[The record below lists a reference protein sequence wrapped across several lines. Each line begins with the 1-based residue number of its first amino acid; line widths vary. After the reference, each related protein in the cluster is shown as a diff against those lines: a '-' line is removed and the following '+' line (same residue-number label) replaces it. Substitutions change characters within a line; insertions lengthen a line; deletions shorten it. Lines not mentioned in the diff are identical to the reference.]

1 MDDLDRVQAAEDEA
15 REREESKE
23 PRKIHAEEVFAAAEP
38 PKHSI
43 TIIGCIKTETGWYK
57 LGFDEETRRMIPLE
71 VIP

>member
-1 MDDLDRVQAAEDEA
+1 MDDLDRVQQTEEEM
-15 REREESKE
+15 REFEEERHGKGKPTVSTDT
-23 PRKIHAEEVFAAAEP
+23 

-71 VIP
+71 KS